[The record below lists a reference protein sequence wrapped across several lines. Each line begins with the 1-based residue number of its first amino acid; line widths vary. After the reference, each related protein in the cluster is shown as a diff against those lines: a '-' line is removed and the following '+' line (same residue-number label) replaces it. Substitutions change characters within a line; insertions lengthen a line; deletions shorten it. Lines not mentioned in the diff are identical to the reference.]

1 MSEFN
6 ISQKKVSDLQKRYE
20 VKTNERELKNFLKS
34 FAFLVLALM
43 SVYHFYASGFGTI
56 REILHRGIHISFVV
70 GLVFIFYSW
79 IKIDHSKKNFNTP
92 FIDIILSILVVISA
106 LYLPLLPPEVLAPR
120 VGNPENIDIIM
131 GSFLI
136 VLTLEAAR
144 RSIGFTLPF
153 IFFSTFRHN
162 FFLQRYRLL

>member
-1 MSEFN
+1 MSQFN

-56 REILHRGIHISFVV
+56 REILHRGIHISFIV

-79 IKIDHSKKNFNTP
+79 KKIDHNQKKFKIP
-92 FIDIILSILVVISA
+92 YIDIFFLILVVISA
-106 LYLPLLPPEVLAPR
+106 LYLPLLPPEVLASR
-120 VGNPENIDIIM
+120 VGNPENIEIIM
-131 GSFLI
+131 GTFLI
-136 VLTLEAAR
+136 VLTLKQQGDQLVLLFLLFAY
-144 RSIGFTLPF
+144 SLFCLLSLDL
-153 IFFSTFRHN
+153 IF
-162 FFLQRYRLL
+162 LVL